1 MDEMWVWKQHTG
13 CCSHL
18 KLLMWTGKYWK
29 KQSWMLTHFLPDR
42 DELLLYLLQKSQPYL
57 DYIILRALT
66 PKWKH
71 TSHLYTIK
79 RNSLITI
86 LPRAITCCLRLENVV
101 YSISCKFTTVPR
113 LSSDQLLQNENKYQF
128 VNVHTKW
135 NCLVSCLSSLVKYY
149 VTYNSCYINI
159 CGKNHNHTQIQNENK
174 CRTTKCNG

>member
-1 MDEMWVWKQHTG
+1 MWVWKQHTG

-42 DELLLYLLQKSQPYL
+42 DEFETVACETV
-57 DYIILRALT
+57 I
-66 PKWKH
+66 
-71 TSHLYTIK
+71 
-79 RNSLITI
+79 SLITI

-128 VNVHTKW
+128 VNVHTLKW
-135 NCLVSCLSSLVKYY
+135 NCLVSCLSSLIKYY

-174 CRTTKCNG
+174 CQTTKCNG